1 MRNLKFDANRCIR
14 VPYDNPPPGAARQ
27 LQRLAEEGRPGAC
40 LNCGFEQNCTTR
52 GCALL
57 RSVSRIVAVI
67 ERRGNT

>member
-1 MRNLKFDANRCIR
+1 MQNTT
-14 VPYDNPPPGAARQ
+14 YDNEAACCIHYDSPPPGTARQ

-40 LNCGFEQNCTTR
+40 IDCGFENACSSR

-67 ERRGNT
+67 ERK

>member
-1 MRNLKFDANRCIR
+1 MQNLKFDAHRCTSI
-14 VPYDNPPPGAARQ
+14 PYDSPPSGTTRQ

-40 LNCGFEQNCTTR
+40 LGCGFENACSSR

-67 ERRGNT
+67 ERK